1 VTPEPYTYSRSYE
14 LWSVASG
21 NLIADVDSEAEAI
34 EATLAYLT
42 PSAIGPAVDV
52 SLVVYDDDQ
61 PVRALE
67 GADLASRAGLTD
79 DTRRSV

>member
-1 VTPEPYTYSRSYE
+1 MILEPYTYAMPYE

-21 NLIADVDSEAEAI
+21 NLIADFDAEAEAI
-34 EATLAYLT
+34 EATRAYLT
-42 PSAIGPAVDV
+42 PSVAGPAADV

-67 GADLASRAGLTD
+67 GADLASWAGIPD